1 MSDKHLA
8 HEYIEW
14 SKQKLDE
21 IDATLLG
28 LDKQI
33 ETLTG
38 DARTTADR
46 AVADVLAARDAFKAK
61 VEALRADVPTAEDAA
76 ADVYAALDQQ
86 WGEVELAVHG
96 LLSAVAGRADV
107 LKAALKARADA
118 QRKAMRS
125 SFQAIRANAT
135 EAIDRA
141 RGEVEAALHR
151 ITAEAEK
158 VEAKLGQVSAA
169 GGDTWKAI
177 KGGLADAKS
186 VHEKTWKAI
195 SDAISRNR

>member
-38 DARTTADR
+38 DARTRADR
-46 AVADVLAARDAFKAK
+46 AVAEVLAARDAFKAK
-61 VEALRADVPTAEDAA
+61 VESLRADIPTAEDAA

-86 WGEVELAVHG
+86 WGEVELAVHE

-107 LKAALKARADA
+107 LRSALKARADA

-151 ITAEAEK
+151 ITTETEK

-169 GGDTWKAI
+169 SGDTWKAI
-177 KGGLADAKS
+177 KSGLADAKS

-195 SDAISRNR
+195 SEAIARMR